1 MAIGYGRAKNLMKQL
16 DWKMRATVMVGS
28 VTKIELY
35 HPKRPSTYTVRL
47 DSGRR
52 LMAECRELRRLDEM
66 TTVLCYDHDGSNES
80 LI

>member
-35 HPKRPSTYTVRL
+35 HPELLGTYTVRL
-47 DSGRR
+47 DSGRK
-52 LMAECRELRRLDEM
+52 LMAECREIHRPDDL
-66 TTVLCYDHDGSNES
+66 TVIMCYDHDDSNKS